1 MDDLASRVTRLPV
14 DDRDVAS
21 PRPPRRHRGVVS
33 RLRTRR
39 RWRRHRG
46 ARIGRDVEDWVVPVF
61 AHVPRAERATVPL
74 GGGERLELVADA
86 RLGLV
91 TDLEPMTAASSAGT
105 APSWPAPA
113 TAARAP
119 ARRPGSTCRRGAA
132 ARTPRVPAIPYGA
145 KRTPAVSAPPL
156 SVGTDWSRPR
166 RRLVMTAL
174 SLVGCVD
181 FRTALP
187 RCRAGPGPYYSDVAC
202 GRPRPG
208 EYGGADGDHRCR
220 TSPRRALRR

>member
-1 MDDLASRVTRLPV
+1 MDGLASRVTRLPV

-105 APSWPAPA
+105 ALHGQRLPPPHAHRPVV
-113 TAARAP
+113 RAQ
-119 ARRPGSTCRRGAA
+119 
-132 ARTPRVPAIPYGA
+132 
-145 KRTPAVSAPPL
+145 
-156 SVGTDWSRPR
+156 
-166 RRLVMTAL
+166 
-174 SLVGCVD
+174 
-181 FRTALP
+181 
-187 RCRAGPGPYYSDVAC
+187 RAGEGQ
-202 GRPRPG
+202 
-208 EYGGADGDHRCR
+208 
-220 TSPRRALRR
+220 